1 MLCYGG
7 WRKIPGEKVR
17 EDETND
23 IEWLTR
29 NFELWN
35 NDRRIVNFCILLK
48 VSENNIEL
56 HLIHERCFYQF
67 LPACIDCL
75 PAFVWKQQI
84 THFVRICCLYSFIEL
99 LVFIYLFFVKVT
111 YIQEK
116 LIYKQLSKF
125 KFVHGLVQAVHV
137 GWIAGFTGHH

>member
-35 NDRRIVNFCILLK
+35 NDRRIVHFCILLK

-67 LPACIDCL
+67 LPACSDCL

-84 THFVRICCLYSFIEL
+84 TQFVRICCLYSFIEL
-99 LVFIYLFFVKVT
+99 LVFIYFFCCKSNIHTGKVN
-111 YIQEK
+111 
-116 LIYKQLSKF
+116 L
-125 KFVHGLVQAVHV
+125 
-137 GWIAGFTGHH
+137 